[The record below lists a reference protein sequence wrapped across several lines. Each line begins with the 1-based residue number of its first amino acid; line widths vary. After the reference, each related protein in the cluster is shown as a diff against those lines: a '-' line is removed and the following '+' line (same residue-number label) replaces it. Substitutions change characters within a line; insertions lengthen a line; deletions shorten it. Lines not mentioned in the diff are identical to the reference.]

1 MSEEKEETKTY
12 RIVYQSED
20 AIVMFRVRD
29 EEE

>member
-1 MSEEKEETKTY
+1 MSEEGETKTY

-20 AIVMFRVRD
+20 AIVMFRVKD